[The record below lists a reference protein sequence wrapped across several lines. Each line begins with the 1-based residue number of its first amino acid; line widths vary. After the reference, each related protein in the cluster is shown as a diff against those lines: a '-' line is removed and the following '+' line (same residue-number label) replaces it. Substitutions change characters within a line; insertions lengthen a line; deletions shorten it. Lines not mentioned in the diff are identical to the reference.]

1 MIRFRKG
8 EDMARKAA
16 QCGAAAVALILCLAV
31 FPARVG
37 AGPPIQVVQ
46 HNIRRTNINSV
57 YYAAVASGPL
67 VITTQEVC
75 DSALQQLEDLIVP
88 QGYGFLGITGGPN
101 EDCPGDVKRLWVVV
115 FVKAYVPGSGAA
127 GYVLASRPDKVW
139 ACVVGRYGKTWR
151 GCTFHLTPDNYQF
164 AWEESEA
171 MRQRL
176 TRGIA
181 AEPTVVGADF
191 NLRPR
196 DFGVYSTSLWRP
208 DWWEGDNQCYL
219 RDIDRKTYDNP
230 NQTYYRYCPSPRRV
244 RDVKIDYTWADRFN
258 FLESSGL
265 ATIDYGS
272 GSDHYLYVTDFV
284 YK

>member
-1 MIRFRKG
+1 
-8 EDMARKAA
+8 MARRATRS
-16 QCGAAAVALILCLAV
+16 GVVALALIACLASLPS
-31 FPARVG
+31 PAQ

-46 HNIRRTNINSV
+46 HNILRTNTSSV
-57 YYAAVASGPL
+57 YYAAAASRPL

-75 DSALQQLEDLIVP
+75 DSALQQLEDQLGP
-88 QGYGFLGITGGPN
+88 LGYGFFGASATTQQA
-101 EDCPGDVKRLWVVV
+101 CPGDANTLWIVS
-115 FVKAYVPGSGAA
+115 FVQAYVPGSGTV
-127 GYVLASRPDKVW
+127 GWVLESRKDKVW

-151 GCTFHLTPDNYQF
+151 GCTFHLSAISYQY

-196 DFGVYSTSLWRP
+196 DFGVYNTSLWRP
-208 DWWEGDNQCYL
+208 DWWEGDNQCYQ
-219 RDIDRKTYDNP
+219 RDIDRKTYNNP
-230 NQTYYRYCPSPRRV
+230 NQTYYRFCPSPRRV

-258 FLESSGL
+258 FLETSGL
-265 ATIDYGS
+265 ATIDYGG
-272 GSDHYLYVTDFV
+272 GSDHYLYVTDFA